1 MQVIIVVLI
10 LLIAVCYALWR
21 IVGTL
26 KGKNDPCDGCEMKKN
41 CQKFCQFK

>member
-21 IVGTL
+21 TVGTL
-26 KGKNDPCDGCEMKKN
+26 KGKNDPCDGCDMKKN

>member
-21 IVGTL
+21 TVGTL
-26 KGKNDPCDGCEMKKN
+26 KGKNNPCDGCEMKKN